1 MKEMLLTDDE
11 YEVFIEVLIRRM
23 YFSNKKV
30 RPVGM
35 NEGVADHVMMIR
47 SVGEPVVR
55 IVEPEAVQFLTDNN
69 KN

>member
-1 MKEMLLTDDE
+1 
-11 YEVFIEVLIRRM
+11 M

-35 NEGVADHVMMIR
+35 NEGVADHVMMIQ